1 MRMTKLFKTVK
12 LTTISNCIGW
22 YFANDT
28 DILYILD
35 DFDVHESHRISRKY
49 HKPEIWRKFHR
60 NSRKMLLL
68 DFYWIFICLVWLIL
82 MISFCFWFL
91 EFHDAYSMIPGS
103 MISYAVRFCNLQI
116 WSLYSSPNIHVRLEE
131 YHKTMVTIYNS
142 HYRGYCTVATAV
154 RVGVRVR
161 RQTIYRTC
169 PSIFPV
175 RNPSPLQSVS
185 LRRDRFRP
193 VQVATTGQTQNS

>member
-1 MRMTKLFKTVK
+1 MVANPRICKVSLEQEPSFADWGMQLSKGHITGPMYLFTRKMRMTKLFKTVK

-103 MISYAVRFCNLQI
+103 MISYAVRFCDL
-116 WSLYSSPNIHVRLEE
+116 SPMKFV
-131 YHKTMVTIYNS
+131 
-142 HYRGYCTVATAV
+142 
-154 RVGVRVR
+154 
-161 RQTIYRTC
+161 
-169 PSIFPV
+169 
-175 RNPSPLQSVS
+175 
-185 LRRDRFRP
+185 
-193 VQVATTGQTQNS
+193 